1 MSQPQTNLTIAAPGF
16 GGLNTELAQTEQPD
30 TFAATADNCVID
42 SYGRVGARKGFN
54 TITTDLAGYGGS
66 APANIY
72 EFVGEDGTTKVFS
85 TAGTVICEGTAVP
98 AAIPFLL
105 PVVGQALSVATTE
118 RGVGFDTDGAFPA
131 TQASSAGSGTGFTA
145 DVIITGGLIT
155 SLTITAN
162 GSAYVEG
169 EVITLAVA
177 GSTPT
182 TVAKITVA
190 IVSTQVGAAVTDAN
204 WKMMSLNNSCYFVQS
219 GHTPRVYDHEADTY
233 RVDSGLMPRASCGI
247 SAFGRLWLAD
257 TATDNHSVVYYS
269 TRLNGTDF
277 DLNGNGDTGSFNCA
291 EFWPTGYDE
300 VQALAAHNGRLIIFG
315 KDNILVYAQADGN
328 PAATKQDGGIY
339 LEDSIR
345 GIGCISRDSI
355 QSTGAD
361 VVFLDHSGLRS
372 LARTIQEKS
381 LPIGNVSANIRTK
394 LNRTIQGLIST
405 DRVRSVFIPEEQLYL
420 LIGSEKGT
428 TLAFSTAQIAQD
440 GVMRV
445 TRWPALNITSA
456 STHDGNTLFSD
467 AEQGIVKY
475 EGYMDNG
482 ESYKMR
488 YFTHF
493 LSFGDSTKLKIPK
506 RIALTM
512 LTGQV
517 ELLRLFWAF
526 DYEGTSQSATIE
538 LPKPANWGEYGIGEY
553 GEFEYTGGINMIRK
567 AEQSGGS
574 GYVLQVGIE
583 ADILGAQYSLQEI
596 NIQTLI
602 GRIV

>member
-42 SYGRVGARKGFN
+42 SFGRVGARKGFN

-105 PVVGQALSVATTE
+105 PVVGQALSAATTE
-118 RGVGFDTDGAFPA
+118 RGVDYDADGAFAA
-131 TQASSAGSGTGFTA
+131 TQASSTGSGTGFTA

-155 SLTITAN
+155 SLNITAN
-162 GSAYVEG
+162 GSAYVVG
-169 EVITLAVA
+169 EVITLSVS
-177 GSTPT
+177 GSTPV
-182 TVAKITVA
+182 TVAKLTVA
-190 IVSTQVGAAVTDAN
+190 VVSTQVGSAATDDN

-219 GHTPRVYDHEADTY
+219 GNTPRVYDHEADTY

-257 TATDNHSVVYYS
+257 TSTDNHSVVYYS

-300 VQALAAHNGRLIIFG
+300 VQALAAHNGRLVIFG
-315 KDNILVYAQADGN
+315 KDNILVYAQADGD
-328 PAATKQDGGIY
+328 PAAAKADGGIY

-345 GIGCISRDSI
+345 GIGCIARDSV
-355 QSTGAD
+355 QSTGSD
-361 VVFLDHSGLRS
+361 VVFLDHTGLRS
-372 LARTIQEKS
+372 LARTISENS
-381 LPIGNVSANIRTK
+381 LPIGDISANIRTK
-394 LNRTIQGLIST
+394 LNKNISGLVST
-405 DRVRSVFIPEEQLYL
+405 ERIRSVFIPEEQLYL
-420 LIGSEKGT
+420 LIGSQVGV
-428 TLAFSTAQIAQD
+428 TLAFSTSQIAPT
-440 GVMRV
+440 GAMRV
-445 TRWPALNITSA
+445 TRWPSVDITGA
-456 STHDGNTLFSD
+456 TTHDGNTLFTSS
-467 AEQGIVKY
+467 EQGVVKY
-475 EGYMDNG
+475 EGYDDNG

-488 YFTHF
+488 YYTHF

-512 LTGQV
+512 LAGQV
-517 ELLRLFWAF
+517 EELKLFWAF
-526 DYEGTSQSATIE
+526 DYEGVYRSAVIE
-538 LPKPANWGEYGIGEY
+538 LPAPANFGEYGIAEY
-553 GEFEYTGGINMIRK
+553 GISEYTGGVTMIRK
-567 AEQSGGS
+567 AEQAGGS
-574 GYVLQVGIE
+574 GYVLQVGVE
-583 ADILGAQYSLQEI
+583 VDIFGAQFSLQEI